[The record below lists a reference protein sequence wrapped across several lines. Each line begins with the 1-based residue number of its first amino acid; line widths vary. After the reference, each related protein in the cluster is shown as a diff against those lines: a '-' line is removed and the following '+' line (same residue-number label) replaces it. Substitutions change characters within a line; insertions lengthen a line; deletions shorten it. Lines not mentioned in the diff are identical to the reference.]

1 MNFDRIVVAFFAF
14 ILLAGGYY
22 YFDIVGENKKKE
34 NAATLNKIID
44 LLPEDVVAVSIKRPD
59 KETIEL
65 AKKGSDW
72 RIVKPIKTLAD
83 QMVVKYAISAAMRLS
98 SVTDIAD
105 GNLATFGLDDPTT
118 YIFTM
123 KNKEQ
128 VSLNIG
134 AKNPSGANY
143 YVYVGADSSVRMVG
157 RVSVTPLIKNIF
169 ELRDKRLLPMTSK
182 EIDSITIAISG
193 KEKILLETQED
204 GEWNILQPVNAPARR
219 SVVNDFVDAMTGAI
233 VSGFA
238 EQSDEPLGKYGL
250 APPVAEVTFRT
261 TGEDSLSS
269 KVFFGAKTPGGS
281 RYAKSDL
288 HDTVTRV
295 PAELFDTAPLSLNK
309 LRDLGLISFAVEEIS
324 KVKVERKT
332 DPLTV
337 ISKIIDGEN
346 KWSIA
351 QPIGFATD
359 PYTATSA
366 IYELSIAKALSVV
379 AERGDLAK
387 YNIDNPTI
395 VITVIGP
402 DNKTEKLFASPS
414 IIKPNFWLIKKEGDP
429 AIYEIDEAGINS
441 VAPQLFRFIDRR
453 IFGDTKPE
461 NVSRI
466 VIKRMG
472 QTFDIK
478 KTGEKYRLLSPE
490 NLEIS
495 PSVFNRLIW
504 RLTALRYEYKLEQPE
519 IKGEPPD
526 FNTPLVSVMIYNSRG
541 EKSIDVL
548 FAATDEKKKR
558 YFAKFSGDIT
568 LHQVN
573 AGFIKTDIIDALE
586 ALLVPNG

>member
-1 MNFDRIVVAFFAF
+1 MSFDRIVVAFFAF

-22 YFDIVGENKKKE
+22 YFDIVGENNKKE
-34 NAATLNKIID
+34 KATAENRIIN
-44 LLPEDVVAVSIKRPD
+44 LSPEDVVAVSITRPG

-65 AKKGSDW
+65 VKKGSNW
-72 RIVKPIKTLAD
+72 QIVKPIEALAD
-83 QMVVKYAISAAMRLS
+83 RIVMQKALSAATRLS

-118 YIFTM
+118 YIFTTE
-123 KNKEQ
+123 NKKQ

-143 YVYVGADSSVRMVG
+143 YVNGGADSSVRMVG
-157 RVSVTPLIKNIF
+157 RASVIPLIKNIF
-169 ELRDKRLLPMTSK
+169 ELRDRKLLPMTAM
-182 EIDSITIAISG
+182 EIDSITIETSG
-193 KEKILLETQED
+193 KEKILLERQED
-204 GEWNILQPVNAPARR
+204 GEWKILQPLNAPARR
-219 SVVNDFVDAMTGAI
+219 SVVNDFVDAMTGAV

-238 EQSDEPLGKYGL
+238 EKSDEPLGKYGF
-250 APPVAEVTFRT
+250 APPVAEVIFTA
-261 TGEDSLSS
+261 GKDSSLSS
-269 KVFFGAKTPGGS
+269 TVFFGAKTPGGS

-288 HDTVTRV
+288 HDSVIRV
-295 PAELFDTAPLSLNK
+295 PTELFDTAPLSLNK
-309 LRDLGLISFAVEEIS
+309 LRDFGLISFAVEEIS
-324 KVKVERKT
+324 KVKIERKT

-346 KWSIA
+346 IWSIA

-366 IYELSIAKALSVV
+366 IYELSVAKAV
-379 AERGDLAK
+379 AALTESGDPIKHNLE
-387 YNIDNPTI
+387 NPK
-395 VITVIGP
+395 ITVTVTGP
-402 DNKTEKLFASPS
+402 NKRVEKLIASPS
-414 IIKPNFWLIKKEGDP
+414 IDKKNFWYIKKEGDP
-429 AIYEIDEAGINS
+429 AIYEIDDAGINS
-441 VAPQLFRFIDRR
+441 IAPQLFRFIDRR

-466 VIKRMG
+466 VIKRLG

-478 KTGEKYRLLSPE
+478 KEGKKYHLLSPE

-504 RLTALRYEYKLEQPE
+504 RLTALRYENKLEQPE

-526 FNTPLVSVMIYNSRG
+526 FNTPLVSVMIYNGRG

-558 YFAKFSGDIT
+558 YFAKFSGDTT

-586 ALLVPNG
+586 TLLVPNG